1 MVKTPKDRRFVS
13 HYFILPFFCIFSIE
27 LFVRINALVFVHK
40 MYEKFSSFA
49 KLMSAKHISDHWKE
63 VVIPVYALIIIIN
76 ALKFLGVLL
85 LIVGMFTGLVLFF
98 TGFFQFATS
107 LSGMLEMLV
116 FSLIYLKI
124 R

>member
-1 MVKTPKDRRFVS
+1 VS
-13 HYFILPFFCIFSIE
+13 NYFILPFFCIFSIE

-98 TGFFQFATS
+98 TGFFQFAIS

>member
-1 MVKTPKDRRFVS
+1 MS
-13 HYFILPFFCIFSIE
+13 NYFILPFFCIFSIE

-98 TGFFQFATS
+98 TGFFQFAIS